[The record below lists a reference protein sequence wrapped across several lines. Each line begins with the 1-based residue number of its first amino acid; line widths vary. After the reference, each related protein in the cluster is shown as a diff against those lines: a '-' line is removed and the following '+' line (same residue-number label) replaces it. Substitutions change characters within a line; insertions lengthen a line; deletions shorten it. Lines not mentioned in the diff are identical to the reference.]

1 VFVEVTM
8 RLAATARDERFD
20 DLFRSE
26 WRRTVATAR
35 RIVGPGDEAEEL
47 AAEAFTRAYDR
58 WSSVRRQ
65 PAPAAWVLRVTVNLA
80 LDQARRRRVDLV
92 DEASTTHSTDPAQDR
107 VAERLA
113 LAAAL
118 GALSP
123 KQRHAIALRYL
134 AGCQEDEV
142 AAALGVSTG
151 TVKTHLRRGLDH
163 LRRQLGE
170 EAPVALG
177 A

>member
-1 VFVEVTM
+1 M

-26 WRRTVATAR
+26 WRRAVATAR

-58 WSSVRRQ
+58 WSSVRRH

-80 LDQARRRRVDLV
+80 LDQTRRRRVEVV
-92 DEASTTHSTDPAQDR
+92 DESTADTTDPAQDR

-113 LAAAL
+113 LSAAL
-118 GALSP
+118 GALST

-134 AGCQEDEV
+134 AGCQEEEV

>member
-1 VFVEVTM
+1 M
-8 RLAATARDERFD
+8 P
-20 DLFRSE
+20 SS
-26 WRRTVATAR
+26 
-35 RIVGPGDEAEEL
+35 
-47 AAEAFTRAYDR
+47 AAELDAAGITDARLRAAYATCR
-58 WSSVRRQ
+58 
-65 PAPAAWVLRVTVNLA
+65 ALNAA
-80 LDQARRRRVDLV
+80 
-92 DEASTTHSTDPAQDR
+92 H
-107 VAERLA
+107 
-113 LAAAL
+113 
-118 GALSP
+118 GALST

-134 AGCQEDEV
+134 AGCPEEEV